1 MAFFFHWKISK
12 QEPLMRIALLIAGF
26 FAAIPQLALTQEPKE
41 TVRDP
46 WRGFGLGS
54 TVRTRTR
61 TEKAGDPAE
70 EVVETSKVRS
80 IRVGGWVGVDHVRVV
95 DGKEEHSTRYHI
107 AGTDPVKLG
116 LKLDSKTEAKL
127 IIDGKPLPVMI
138 SKWIS
143 VTEKEEPHSE
153 VRITFYE
160 AKTDDVEIP
169 YHEIDIPGPD
179 LSVGPRVVK
188 AELHIKRLSKE
199 NKVIAETRF
208 TETARKL
215 ADGVDINGKKVRCVV
230 FDVEG
235 AETDQKGKFAM
246 KGEIWYSN
254 AVAGREIKKKLTVE
268 SAEGKRT
275 IRMAVEDFST
285 LPDVPVQ
292 LDLAKLLAD
301 KERQEIPDPTW
312 NKMRLGAWYAKVSLI
327 QPHGAKNFRSFDV
340 TAHQVVQI
348 IPGGNYVI
356 LRKEL
361 TDKGWKDKE
370 YELISPPKPAPKS
383 KDEKITREE
392 IMLLGG
398 KVLCDKRAFSWKQS
412 KSSGTGSEWV
422 PVDEKWQK
430 VLANSGLKY
439 LKESRQ
445 NASKDSFRTHIHKTE
460 GMITSLSTE
469 TFVAGKA
476 VSCVRYKTVHWEG
489 ETPWF
494 GTHEFFSKTV
504 PTWSVA
510 SIDTGKAD
518 YSFTHILDFSEVDRA
533 LPTLEQLRG
542 PYQQAARLLKTVP
555 LDKAE

>member
-1 MAFFFHWKISK
+1 
-12 QEPLMRIALLIAGF
+12 MRIALLIVGVL
-26 FAAIPQLALTQEPKE
+26 AAIPHPALTQEPKE

-54 TVRTRTR
+54 TVRIRTR
-61 TEKAGDPAE
+61 TEKAGEPAK
-70 EVVETSKVRS
+70 EVVETNKVRS
-80 IRVGGWVGVDHVRVV
+80 IRVGGWVGVDQVRVV

-116 LKLDSKTEAKL
+116 LKLDSKTEANL
-127 IIDGKPLPVMI
+127 TIDGKPLPVMI

-143 VTEKEEPHSE
+143 VKEKDEAHSE

-160 AKTDDVEIP
+160 AKTDAVEIP

-199 NKVIAETRF
+199 KKIIGETRF
-208 TETARKL
+208 AETARKL
-215 ADGVDINGKKVRCVV
+215 ADEVDINGKKVRCVV
-230 FDVEG
+230 FDVE
-235 AETDQKGKFAM
+235 ASEMDQKGKFAV
-246 KGEIWYSN
+246 KGQIWYSN
-254 AVAGREIKKKLTVE
+254 AVAGREVKKDLTLE
-268 SAEGKRT
+268 SAEGKRA

-301 KERQEIPDPTW
+301 KKRPEIPDPKW
-312 NKMRLGAWYAKVSLI
+312 NKMRLGAWYASVHLI
-327 QPHGAKNFRSFDV
+327 QPHGAKDFRSFNV
-340 TAHQVVQI
+340 TARQVVQI
-348 IPGGNYVI
+348 IPGGNYVT
-356 LRKEL
+356 LKKEL
-361 TDKGWKDKE
+361 TDKGWKDEE
-370 YELISPPKPAPKS
+370 YELISPPTPAPKS
-383 KDEKITREE
+383 DDEKIVREE
-392 IMLLGG
+392 IMLLGE
-398 KVLCDKRAFSWKQS
+398 KLACDKRAYSWKRLN
-412 KSSGTGSEWV
+412 SSGTASEWV

-430 VLANSGLKY
+430 VLGNSGLKY

-445 NASKDSFRTHIHKTE
+445 EAIKDSVKTHTQKTE
-460 GMITSLSTE
+460 GMITSLSAE
-469 TFVAGKA
+469 TFVGGKA
-476 VSCVRYKTVHWEG
+476 VSCVRYRSVHWEG

-494 GTHEFFSKTV
+494 GTHKFFAKTV

-510 SIDTGKAD
+510 SIGTGKVD
-518 YSFTHILDFSEVDRA
+518 YSFSHILDFSEADRA
-533 LPTLEQLRG
+533 LPTLDQLRG